1 MADVI
6 SGWILVE
13 IFFFNRLLFYSPLGA
28 MVPPLPA
35 GMTGSTLVPT
45 TIRQYA
51 ECQDLL
57 AKLSGDACQCW
68 FSLVPH
74 CHQFVL
80 QLLHILFWL
89 LHEMGPGNF
98 SLLCIYVFC

>member
-35 GMTGSTLVPT
+35 MMTGSTLVPT

-57 AKLSGDACQCW
+57 AKLSGDA
-68 FSLVPH
+68 
-74 CHQFVL
+74 
-80 QLLHILFWL
+80 
-89 LHEMGPGNF
+89 
-98 SLLCIYVFC
+98 